1 MFHAEAQLPIGEDD
15 EGEGFVKPA
24 AEESL
29 DGSPKRQGGECEHP
43 WDFWSRG
50 VLQGEEGAGESAE
63 VPAQGSSGSTANPQ
77 RWFQTVSTGVSDLGN
92 GFLVLFF

>member
-1 MFHAEAQLPIGEDD
+1 MGHRSAR
-15 EGEGFVKPA
+15 
-24 AEESL
+24 EENVSTRGTSGL
-29 DGSPKRQGGECEHP
+29 
-43 WDFWSRG
+43 G

-92 GFLVLFF
+92 GFWVLFF